1 MPHLITGLILSG
13 LGLWGI
19 INWWNLFGLVM
30 RGVVPFFLLV
40 FGLIAILASTRRVTS
55 APEPAASTR
64 TRAPSLTM
72 RATSSNVT

>member
-40 FGLIAILASTRRVTS
+40 FGLVAILASTRRLARS
-55 APEPAASTR
+55 LQPEPMQPPQQPDAQPGVADAA
-64 TRAPSLTM
+64 
-72 RATSSNVT
+72 